1 MSGTERV
8 TIPLGG
14 RDVYILPTVAIV
26 NVVFVLVVTVP
37 LITEDEC
44 FTERDRLLGTQVT
57 RISRRLQ

>member
-1 MSGTERV
+1 M
-8 TIPLGG
+8 GG